1 MRIHISY
8 QGLDKP
14 EKKTLKSLIDERTS
28 QLERKLGALAELD
41 VSLKGSLQKHNKK
54 KDLYRFGAHLHL
66 PQRIVSADEEGQEP
80 LALVRKVFDELER
93 QAQRYK
99 SRLRNEQEWK
109 RKSRRKP
116 LHFTA
121 ITDTATGAASGTKS
135 AADTPAQ
142 YFQRISPWLD
152 DLYDFARREITYLQ
166 AVDDLRPNDILPD
179 ELVDAVLVTSWD
191 RRNEKPDDL
200 DLRAWLHQLAI
211 DLLDQEVV
219 NSRRRRLAVSTDE
232 IIEDEDIDTDLYEFY
247 QPDEVLKVEDLIGV
261 PENLPD
267 IEAKQALM
275 EQQRA
280 QPSVAQL
287 PARWRRAA
295 LLHHGAGFE
304 LPLVAR
310 ILREKVETV
319 VYQLQVTA
327 HFLAERTRAPDLPD
341 GVRAENVWRILPKP
355 CPRDLREEQQSKFIE
370 DAGRPA
376 RP

>member
-8 QGLDKP
+8 QGLTKP
-14 EKKTLKSLIDERTS
+14 EKKTLKQLINELAG
-28 QLERKLGALAELD
+28 QLENRLGRLAEKD
-41 VSLKGSLQKHNKK
+41 VSLKGTMQKHNKK

-66 PQRIVSADEEGQEP
+66 PHRILSADEEGEDP
-80 LALVRKVFDELER
+80 MALVRKVFDELER

-109 RKSRRKP
+109 RKTRRKP
-116 LHFTA
+116 LTFTA
-121 ITDTATGAASGTKS
+121 TADTGPTAESGT
-135 AADTPAQ
+135 AAATETPAQ
-142 YFQRISPWLD
+142 WFDQISPWLD

-211 DLLDQEVV
+211 DLLDEEVEK
-219 NSRRRRLAVSTDE
+219 SRQRRLAISTE
-232 IIEDEDIDTDLYEFY
+232 EVIEDEDIDTDLYEFY

-261 PENLPD
+261 PENLPEV
-267 IEAKQALM
+267 EAKQTLL

-280 QPSVAQL
+280 QPAVAQL
-287 PARWRRAA
+287 PANWRRAA

-304 LPLVAR
+304 LPVVAR
-310 ILREKVETV
+310 ILRVEVPV
-319 VYQLQVTA
+319 VEYHLQVTA
-327 HFLAERTRAPDLPD
+327 HFLADRTRAADLPE
-341 GVRAENVWRILPKP
+341 GVRPEHVWRIVPES
-355 CPRDLREEQQSKFIE
+355 CPEDLREEQQTKFLE
-370 DAGRPA
+370 YKPS
-376 RP
+376 